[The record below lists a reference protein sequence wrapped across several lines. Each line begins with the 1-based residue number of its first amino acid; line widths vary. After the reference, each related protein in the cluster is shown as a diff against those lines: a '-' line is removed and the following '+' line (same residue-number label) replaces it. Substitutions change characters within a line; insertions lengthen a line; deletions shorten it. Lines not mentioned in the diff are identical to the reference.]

1 MMKFRTSYDPVPSVP
16 SNPGERFHVTHKL
29 IVDQDGTYDL
39 KVSGKVDTYSEIQS
53 WRESCDLKV
62 LLQRYANGDT
72 NALNRKQLLYGDF
85 TTMPKTLAEY
95 QQMQVNVEQA
105 FDSLP
110 AEQRSK
116 FGNSSSRFVA
126 SFGSPEFFE
135 ALGVKLPSAPVET
148 PVETPVESPVVKE
161 EVVNE

>member
-1 MMKFRTSYDPVPSVP
+1 MKFRTAYDPVSSVP
-16 SNPGERFHVTHKL
+16 SNPGDRFHVTHKL

-39 KVSGKVDTYSEIQS
+39 KISGKVDTYSEIQS
-53 WRESCDLKV
+53 WRESCDIKV

-72 NALNRKQLLYGDF
+72 AALNRKQPLFGDF
-85 TTMPKTLAEY
+85 STMPKTLAEY
-95 QQMQVNVEQA
+95 QQMQLNVEQA

-110 AEQRSK
+110 AEQRSR

-135 ALGVKLPSAPVET
+135 ALGVKQPSASVET
-148 PVETPVESPVVKE
+148 PVETPVVKE
-161 EVVNE
+161 EMSNE